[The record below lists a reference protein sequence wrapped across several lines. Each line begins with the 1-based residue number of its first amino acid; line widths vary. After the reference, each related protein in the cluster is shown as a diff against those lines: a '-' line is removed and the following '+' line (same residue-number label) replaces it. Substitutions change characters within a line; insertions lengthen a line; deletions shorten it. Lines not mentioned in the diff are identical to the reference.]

1 MSNGAANGRAEAIGT
16 RIHTELLPALP
27 STPLTRAEL
36 RSVNEGYFEL
46 LARCLGDDVAA
57 AAFEDYLDRAEQ
69 IRPPRHAD
77 ALGVVRVTRAK
88 RPR

>member
-36 RSVNEGYFEL
+36 RSVNEGYCEQL
-46 LARCLGDDVAA
+46 EVA
-57 AAFEDYLDRAEQ
+57 FVHGTQL
-69 IRPPRHAD
+69 RP
-77 ALGVVRVTRAK
+77 G
-88 RPR
+88 